1 MKIKHCIYLLIA
13 LLFLSGIGLWTIKHV
28 NLNPA
33 YTIGQPIDSL
43 NGVYVYYNGGVSNVS
58 GRNLTTDG
66 YNLGQKYQCVEFV
79 KRYYYEY
86 LNHKMPDSYG
96 NAKDFFDSKL
106 KDGQVNKQRGLIQ
119 YQNPSQTKPKVGD
132 LLIFKGTVSN
142 KYGHVAIVSKV
153 TNHQIEII
161 QQNPGQHAQ
170 SRVTI
175 SISKQGDKWQ
185 IKKKRIIGWLRKE

>member
-1 MKIKHCIYLLIA
+1 MA
-13 LLFLSGIGLWTIKHV
+13 LLFVVVIVIWTIKHV
-28 NLNPA
+28 NINSA
-33 YTIGQPIDSL
+33 YTVGQPIDSL

-58 GRNLTTDG
+58 GRNLTEDG

-96 NAKDFFDSKL
+96 NAIDFFDSKL
-106 KDGQVNKQRGLIQ
+106 EDGQINTQRDLIQ

-132 LLIFKGTVSN
+132 LLIFKGTVFN

-153 TNHQIEII
+153 TDDQIEII
-161 QQNPGQHAQ
+161 QQNPGQYAS
-170 SRVTI
+170 SRVII
-175 SISKQGDKWQ
+175 SISQQGDKWQ
-185 IKKKRIIGWLRKE
+185 IMKKRIIGWLRKEEQ

>member
-13 LLFLSGIGLWTIKHV
+13 LLFLAVIGLWTIKHV
-28 NLNPA
+28 NLKT

-43 NGVYVYYNGGVSNVS
+43 NGVYVYYNGKVSNVS
-58 GRNLTTDG
+58 GRNITADG
-66 YNLGQKYQCVEFV
+66 YNIGKKYQCVEFV

-96 NAKDFFDSKL
+96 NAIDFFDSKL
-106 KDGQVNKQRGLIQ
+106 KDGQKNKQRNLTQ
-119 YQNPSQTKPKVGD
+119 YHNPSQTKPKVGD

-153 TNHQIEII
+153 TDRKIEII
-161 QQNPGQHAQ
+161 QQNPGKSTQ
-170 SRVTI
+170 SRETI
-175 SISKQGDKWQ
+175 SINRQGDKWQ
-185 IKKKRIIGWLRKE
+185 IKKKRIIGWLRKD